1 MSTTLDLFPE
11 ESLGKTETQ
20 QKTPPQNS
28 AEKESSH
35 SKDGARQKSRS
46 AYKTI
51 SEVSQE
57 VGVASH
63 VLRFWETKFTQ
74 VKPTK
79 RSGGRRYY
87 NGADVDTLKKIR
99 SLLYDEGYTI
109 KGVQAY
115 LKRGGASDIV
125 APSVGNTS
133 DTAFYRHALGELQDI
148 RDVLK
153 KAQ

>member
-1 MSTTLDLFPE
+1 MTTNLDLFPE
-11 ESLGKTETQ
+11 DAK
-20 QKTPPQNS
+20 K
-28 AEKESSH
+28 SSEENIQ
-35 SKDGARQKSRS
+35 SSQRKSRR

-51 SEVSQE
+51 SEVSE
-57 VGVASH
+57 EIGVAPH
-63 VLRFWETKFTQ
+63 VLRFWETKFKQ
-74 VKPTK
+74 VEPTK

-87 NGADVDTLKKIR
+87 NADDVDTLQKIR

-125 APSVGNTS
+125 SSSNNSGGVDTS
-133 DTAFYRHALGELQDI
+133 IFKQALRELQEI

-153 KAQ
+153 NAQ